1 MQEENKEVVSTLNE
15 LIEYCKDGQHG
26 YHTAAEDVK
35 NPELKSLF
43 NNFAQQ
49 RATFASQLREQVKQ
63 FGGDP
68 DKSGS
73 VTGSLHRT
81 WIDIKSVVAGGD
93 EAAILAECDRGD
105 SAAEEKYDEA
115 LRKHL
120 PQSALQVVRKQHD
133 EVRNARNQIRSL
145 KDRMK

>member
-1 MQEENKEVVSTLNE
+1 MQEENKDVVNTLNT

-35 NPELKSLF
+35 NPELRSMF
-43 NNFAQQ
+43 DRFAQQ
-49 RATFASQLREQVKQ
+49 RAQFAGELREQVRT

-68 DKSGS
+68 DKHGS

-81 WIDIKSVVAGGD
+81 WIDIKSTVAKGD

-105 SAAEEKYDEA
+105 SAAESKHDEA
-115 LRKHL
+115 LREWL
-120 PQSALQVVRKQHD
+120 PQPVLQVVRKQHD
-133 EVRNARNQIRSL
+133 QIRDARNQIRSL
-145 KDRMK
+145 KERMK